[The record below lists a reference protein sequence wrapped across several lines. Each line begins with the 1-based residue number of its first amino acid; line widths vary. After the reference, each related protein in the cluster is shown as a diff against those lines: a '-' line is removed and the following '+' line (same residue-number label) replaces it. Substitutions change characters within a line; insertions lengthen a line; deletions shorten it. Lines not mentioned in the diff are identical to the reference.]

1 VTRPALAR
9 ASLEGVTIWDQ
20 LDRRAVAA
28 AATAG
33 LAPPLYGR
41 VCDVCGHYELS
52 EDPLLVVGWRQCP
65 SCTVRDGQQA

>member
-1 VTRPALAR
+1 VSGPGRAL